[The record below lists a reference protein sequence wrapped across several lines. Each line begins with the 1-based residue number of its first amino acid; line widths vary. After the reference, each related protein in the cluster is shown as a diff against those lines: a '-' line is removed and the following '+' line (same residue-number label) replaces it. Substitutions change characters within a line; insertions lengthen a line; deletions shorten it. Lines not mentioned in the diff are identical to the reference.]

1 MINDANRSLVWPGRS
16 HALWFGFLT
25 RYIQLPL
32 LPPLSPS
39 AWFLPSTLDALF
51 CVPQLAFN
59 SQHALEFV
67 AP

>member
-1 MINDANRSLVWPGRS
+1 MTPT
-16 HALWFGFLT
+16 ALWSGLVGLMPFGLGFLT